1 MKNHWLGNLRGFGHT
16 PTNSAEGFE
25 HWRVKQFHC
34 HYLLKGDDA
43 LVGAIMELASVLV
56 LGLCLTVHF
65 FFMALGSTILAHVW
79 VWAGR
84 PSGAG
89 PSVVV
94 GKTIF
99 MFCLR
104 SPKGLHFGFGLEL
117 QTLHHSLLKKFKVLL
132 LPRTGVRIL
141 LAPKVETLIICDG
154 CLVATGARY
163 VLNNLGIGHQIWNF
177 LWNFLRINCHKNMET
192 LHPFQRCIDR
202 VLVSGLYKY

>member
-1 MKNHWLGNLRGFGHT
+1 MKKTLIRKSERFWSYPNKQWWRFWALTGETIPLSLLVEGRWCFGRGNFGISFYLGTGLGSDG
-16 PTNSAEGFE
+16 A
-25 HWRVKQFHC
+25 
-34 HYLLKGDDA
+34 LLSM
-43 LVGAIMELASVLV
+43 V
-56 LGLCLTVHF
+56 
-65 FFMALGSTILAHVW
+65 LGSTILAHVW

-84 PSGAG
+84 TSGAG

-104 SPKGLHFGFGLEL
+104 SPKGLHFGFGL
-117 QTLHHSLLKKFKVLL
+117 QTLHHSLLKKCKVLL

-141 LAPKVETLIICDG
+141 LAPKAETLIICDG

-177 LWNFLRINCHKNMET
+177 QWNFSGINCHKNMET
-192 LHPFQRCIDR
+192 LHQFQQCIDR